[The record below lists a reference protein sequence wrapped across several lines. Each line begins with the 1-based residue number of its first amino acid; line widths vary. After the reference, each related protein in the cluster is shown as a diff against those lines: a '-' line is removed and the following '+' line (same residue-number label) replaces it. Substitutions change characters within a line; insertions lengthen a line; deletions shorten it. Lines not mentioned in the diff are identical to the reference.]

1 MIGGKNFNIDIDN
14 NYYIFDALFEKD
26 EMKFP
31 VTLCTQYYPKFTF
44 IGNRVGFNYG
54 EGFGNISKLKKY
66 GTGGC
71 GNQNTGFLGHWHDE
85 ANELSNETDLFPFLR
100 EIESKWNEVFNNL
113 PFLTAEE
120 QNIIVEKWVN

>member
-1 MIGGKNFNIDIDN
+1 MQ
-14 NYYIFDALFEKD
+14 YAAAVPHLFEKD
-26 EMKFP
+26 EIKFP

-85 ANELSNETDLFPFLR
+85 ANELSNETDLLPFLR

-120 QNIIVEKWVN
+120 QKNIVENWIN